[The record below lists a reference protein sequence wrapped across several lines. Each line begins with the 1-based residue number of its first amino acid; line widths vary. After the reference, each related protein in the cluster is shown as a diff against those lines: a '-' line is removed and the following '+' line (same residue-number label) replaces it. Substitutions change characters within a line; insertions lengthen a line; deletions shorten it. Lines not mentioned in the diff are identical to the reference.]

1 MQTSSIIRNVLTIAG
16 SDSGGGAGI
25 QADLKTITALGSF
38 GMTVITAIT
47 AQNTLGVIDYMPVSL
62 DMIEKQFDAV
72 ASDIPIHAAKTGMLA
87 NPDIVKLVA
96 EKIKKYSI
104 NNCVVDPVMVA
115 KGGSKLLSDDAI
127 QSVIQYLI
135 PVAYVVTPNIHE
147 AEVLTGITIKN
158 LEDMKNAAK
167 KIYSY
172 GASYVVVKGGH
183 LESDP
188 SDVVYDGKDFTVL
201 KNKRIPTKNTH
212 GTGCTF
218 SSAIA
223 TYLAKGYSAI
233 DAITKAKEFITK
245 AITFSLPLG
254 KGHGPTNH
262 LVAIVNNEEK
272 TNVLENVHK
281 AFTILHAAKCGKMFI
296 SGTSNI
302 AYALPYVIDSN
313 DIAMFPGGI
322 ITYNDSI
329 FRIKDPAFGVD
340 HPMAMSAQKIASMSY
355 RAAINIKNEKEYK
368 VIAHSIGLPIYT
380 AENINDLETINISTN
395 NRIVLI
401 EIQDEKMLY
410 IVGDNPCDVAEVIV
424 KIKARQVTNEN
435 NT

>member
-1 MQTSSIIRNVLTIAG
+1 MKTSSFIRNILTIAG

-25 QADLKTITALGSF
+25 QADLKTMTALGGF

-47 AQNTLGVIDYMPVSL
+47 AQNTLGVTDYMPVPL

-96 EKIKKYSI
+96 SKIKQYAI
-104 NNCVVDPVMVA
+104 DNCVVDPVMVA

-135 PVAYVVTPNIHE
+135 PVAYIVTPNIYE
-147 AEVLTGITIKN
+147 AEVLTGIPIKD
-158 LEDMKNAAK
+158 LSAMKVAAK

-172 GASYVVVKGGH
+172 GAPYVVVKGGH

-188 SDVVYDGKDFTVL
+188 SDVIYDGKDFTVL
-201 KNKRIPTKNTH
+201 KNKRIHTMNTH

-223 TYLAKGYSAI
+223 TYLAKGYNPI
-233 DAITKAKEFITK
+233 EAITKAKEFITK

-272 TNVLENVHK
+272 IQVVKDIQK
-281 AFTILHAAKCGKMFI
+281 AFSILHAAKCGKMFM
-296 SGTSNI
+296 SGYSNI
-302 AYALPYVIDSN
+302 AYALPYVSDTN

-322 ITYNDSI
+322 IIYNDSI
-329 FRIKDPAFGVD
+329 FRVKDPAFGVD
-340 HPMAMSAQKIASMSY
+340 HPMAMMMQKIAPLSY
-355 RAAINIKNEKEYK
+355 RAAINIKNEIDYK
-368 VIAHSIGLPIYT
+368 INAQALGIPVYT
-380 AENINDLETINISTN
+380 CEDTDSLQNINTTQNKVVCLEST
-395 NRIVLI
+395 
-401 EIQDEKMLY
+401 QDSMLY
-410 IVGDNPCDVAEVIV
+410 FIGNEPVDIAEILLE
-424 KIKARQVTNEN
+424 IKKKG
-435 NT
+435 

>member
-25 QADLKTITALGSF
+25 QADVKTITALGSF

-47 AQNTLGVIDYMPVSL
+47 AQNTLGVIDYMPVPL

-96 EKIKKYSI
+96 AKIAKYSI
-104 NNCVVDPVMVA
+104 TNCVVDPVMVA

-135 PVAYVVTPNIHE
+135 PVALVITPNIHE
-147 AEVLTGITIKN
+147 AEVLTGITIQN

-167 KIYSY
+167 KIHSY

-188 SDVVYDGKDFTVL
+188 SDVVYDGKNFTVL
-201 KNKRIPTKNTH
+201 KNKRIQTKNTH

-223 TYLAKGYSAI
+223 TYLAKGYNAI

-262 LVAIVNNEEK
+262 LVTIVNNEEK
-272 TNVLENVHK
+272 SNVMKDIYK
-281 AFTILHAAKCGKMFI
+281 AFMLLHAAKCGRMFV
-296 SGTSNI
+296 SGISNI
-302 AYALPYVIDSN
+302 AYALPYVINSN

-340 HPMAMSAQKIASMSY
+340 HPMAMIAQIIVSMSY

-368 VIAHSIGLPIYT
+368 AIAQSIGFPVYT
-380 AENINDLETINISTN
+380 AVNIDDLQKINISTKN
-395 NRIVLI
+395 SIVFI
-401 EIQDEKMLY
+401 EIQNENMLY
-410 IVGDNPCDVAEVIV
+410 IIGDNPCDIADTIL
-424 KIKARQVTNEN
+424 KINAWQVTNEN
-435 NT
+435 NS

>member
-1 MQTSSIIRNVLTIAG
+1 MKTSSLISNVLTIAG

-25 QADLKTITALGSF
+25 QADLKTITALGCF

-47 AQNTLGVIDYMPVSL
+47 AQNTLGVIDYMPIPL

-72 ASDIPIHAAKTGMLA
+72 ASDIPIHTAKTGMLA

-96 EKIKKYSI
+96 SKIKQYSI
-104 NNCVVDPVMVA
+104 HNCVVDPVMVA
-115 KGGSKLLSDDAI
+115 KGGSKLLSDDSI
-127 QSVIQYLI
+127 QSVIHNLI

-147 AEVLTGITIKN
+147 AEVLTGMAIEN
-158 LEDMKNAAK
+158 LNTMKDAAK

-172 GASYVVVKGGH
+172 GAQYVVVKGGH

-188 SDVVYDGKDFTVL
+188 SDVIYDGKDFIVL
-201 KNKRIPTKNTH
+201 KNKRIQTKNTH

-218 SSAIA
+218 STAIA
-223 TYLAKGYSAI
+223 TYLAKGYNAI
-233 DAITKAKEFITK
+233 EAITKAKEFITK

-272 TNVLENVHK
+272 IQVVDDIQK
-281 AFTILHAAKCGKMFI
+281 AFSILHAAKCGKMFI
-296 SGTSNI
+296 SGYSNI
-302 AYALPYVIDSN
+302 ACALPYVIDAN

-340 HPMAMSAQKIASMSY
+340 HPMVMLMQKITPLNY
-355 RAAINIKNEKEYK
+355 RAAINLKNEIEYK
-368 VIAHSIGLPIYT
+368 INAQALGIPVYT
-380 AENINDLETINISTN
+380 YSNINNFQKNNIPEN
-395 NRIVLI
+395 NKIFCVEFRH
-401 EIQDEKMLY
+401 ENMLY
-410 IVGDNPCDVAEVIV
+410 IIGNTPVEIADIIL
-424 KIKARQVTNEN
+424 KIKKKE
-435 NT
+435 

>member
-1 MQTSSIIRNVLTIAG
+1 MKTSSFIRNVLTIAG

-25 QADLKTITALGSF
+25 QADVKTITALGGF

-47 AQNTLGVIDYMPVSL
+47 AQNTMGVIDYMPIPL

-87 NPDIVKLVA
+87 NPDIVMLVA
-96 EKIKKYSI
+96 SKIKQYAI

-127 QSVIQYLI
+127 QAVIQHLI

-147 AEVLTGITIKN
+147 AEVLTGMHINN
-158 LEDMKNAAK
+158 LDAMKNAAK

-172 GASYVVVKGGH
+172 GAQYVVVKGGH

-188 SDVVYDGKDFTVL
+188 SDVIYDGKDFTVL
-201 KNKRIPTKNTH
+201 KNKRIQTKNTH

-223 TYLAKGYSAI
+223 TYLAKGYNAI
-233 DAITKAKEFITK
+233 DAIAKAKEFITK

-272 TNVLENVHK
+272 IQVVDGIQK
-281 AFTILHAAKCGKMFI
+281 AFSILHAAKCGKMFA
-296 SGTSNI
+296 SGSSNI
-302 AYALPYVIDSN
+302 AFALPYVIDAN

-329 FRIKDPAFGVD
+329 FRVKDPAFGVD
-340 HPMAMSAQKIASMSY
+340 HPMAIVMQKITPLSY
-355 RAAINIKNEKEYK
+355 RSAINLKNEIEYK
-368 VIAHSIGLPIYT
+368 INVQALGIPVYT
-380 AENINDLETINISTN
+380 CSNIDSLEKTNIPEINKIICVEIKQEN
-395 NRIVLI
+395 
-401 EIQDEKMLY
+401 MLY
-410 IVGDNPCDVAEVIV
+410 IIGNTPVEIADMIL
-424 KIKARQVTNEN
+424 KIKKTE
-435 NT
+435 

>member
-1 MQTSSIIRNVLTIAG
+1 MKTSSFIRNVLTIAG

-25 QADLKTITALGSF
+25 QADVKTITALGGF

-47 AQNTLGVIDYMPVSL
+47 AQNTLGVIDYMPIPL

-96 EKIKKYSI
+96 SKIKQYAI

-127 QSVIQYLI
+127 QSVIQNLI

-147 AEVLTGITIKN
+147 AEVLTGKQIKN
-158 LEDMKNAAK
+158 LDTMKNAAK

-172 GASYVVVKGGH
+172 GAHYVVVKGGH

-188 SDVVYDGKDFTVL
+188 SDVIYDGKNFTVL
-201 KNKRIPTKNTH
+201 KNKRIQTKNTH

-223 TYLAKGYSAI
+223 TYLAKGYNAI
-233 DAITKAKEFITK
+233 EAITKAKEFITK

-272 TNVLENVHK
+272 IQVVDGIQK
-281 AFTILHAAKCGKMFI
+281 AFSILHAAKCGKMFA
-296 SGTSNI
+296 SGSSNI
-302 AYALPYVIDSN
+302 AFALPYVIDAN

-329 FRIKDPAFGVD
+329 FRVKDPAFGVD
-340 HPMAMSAQKIASMSY
+340 HPMAIVMQKITPLSY
-355 RAAINIKNEKEYK
+355 RSAINLKNEIEYK
-368 VIAHSIGLPIYT
+368 INAQALGIPVYT
-380 AENINDLETINISTN
+380 CSNIDSLKKTNIPESNKIVCFEIKQEN
-395 NRIVLI
+395 
-401 EIQDEKMLY
+401 MLY
-410 IVGDNPCDVAEVIV
+410 IIGNTPVELADMIL
-424 KIKARQVTNEN
+424 KIKKG
-435 NT
+435 

>member
-1 MQTSSIIRNVLTIAG
+1 MKTSSFIRNVLTIAG

-25 QADLKTITALGSF
+25 QADVKTITALGGF

-47 AQNTLGVIDYMPVSL
+47 AQNTMGVIDYMPIPL

-87 NPDIVKLVA
+87 NPDIVMLVA
-96 EKIKKYSI
+96 SKIKQYAI

-127 QSVIQYLI
+127 QAVIQHLI

-147 AEVLTGITIKN
+147 AEVLTGMHINN
-158 LEDMKNAAK
+158 LDAMKNAAK

-172 GASYVVVKGGH
+172 GAQYVVVKGGH

-188 SDVVYDGKDFTVL
+188 SDVIYDGKNFTVL
-201 KNKRIPTKNTH
+201 KNKRIQTKNTH

-223 TYLAKGYSAI
+223 TYLAKGYNAI
-233 DAITKAKEFITK
+233 DAIAKAKEFITK

-272 TNVLENVHK
+272 IQVVDGIQK
-281 AFTILHAAKCGKMFI
+281 AFSILHAAKCGKMFA
-296 SGTSNI
+296 SGSSNI
-302 AYALPYVIDSN
+302 AFALPYVIDAN

-329 FRIKDPAFGVD
+329 FRVKDPAFGVD
-340 HPMAMSAQKIASMSY
+340 HPMAIVMQKITPLSY
-355 RAAINIKNEKEYK
+355 RSAINLKNEIEYK
-368 VIAHSIGLPIYT
+368 INAQALGIPVYT
-380 AENINDLETINISTN
+380 CSNIDSLKKTNIPESNKIVCFEIKQEN
-395 NRIVLI
+395 
-401 EIQDEKMLY
+401 MLY
-410 IVGDNPCDVAEVIV
+410 IIGNTPVEIADMIL
-424 KIKARQVTNEN
+424 KIKKTE
-435 NT
+435 